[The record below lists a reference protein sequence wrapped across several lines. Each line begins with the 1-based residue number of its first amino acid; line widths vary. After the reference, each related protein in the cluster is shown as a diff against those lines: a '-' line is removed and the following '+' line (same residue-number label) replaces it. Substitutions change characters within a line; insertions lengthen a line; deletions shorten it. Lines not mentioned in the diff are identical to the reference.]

1 MKLYDYKLI
10 IFDLD
15 GTLVDSKLDILNA
28 NNKTLRYFG
37 FKPISRSQIKGIVGQ
52 GIMGNI
58 NFSLQI
64 NKEHASEKLKKT
76 MFKYF
81 YNYYKKNLFVKSSVY
96 KDIDKFLKNL
106 NKNKIKVAVASNKL
120 ENLTKIVINKSK
132 LGKYFKIICG
142 GNTFK
147 HKKPHPG
154 MLNALIKKMKMR
166 KSDCLFIGDSEHD
179 YEAALNSKV
188 DFLLKLNGFT
198 RKPKTYFKCKKFLNY
213 KSLLKNI
220 SI

>member
-1 MKLYDYKLI
+1 MRLYDYKLI

-120 ENLTKIVINKSK
+120 ENLTKIVIKKSK
-132 LGKYFKIICG
+132 LGKYFKII
-142 GNTFK
+142 
-147 HKKPHPG
+147 
-154 MLNALIKKMKMR
+154 
-166 KSDCLFIGDSEHD
+166 
-179 YEAALNSKV
+179 
-188 DFLLKLNGFT
+188 
-198 RKPKTYFKCKKFLNY
+198 
-213 KSLLKNI
+213 
-220 SI
+220 